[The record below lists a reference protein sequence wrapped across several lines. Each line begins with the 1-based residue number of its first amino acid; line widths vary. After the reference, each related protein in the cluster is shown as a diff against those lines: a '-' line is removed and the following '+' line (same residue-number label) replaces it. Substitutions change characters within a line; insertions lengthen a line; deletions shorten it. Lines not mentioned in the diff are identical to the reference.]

1 MLLGSLGVKA
11 AHKILIKSTPDE
23 RVLTFVM
30 EGSKFPKNLR
40 NGTVQ
45 VSISSTFYTQLL
57 LLHVQIPK
65 VQKKAGSLTVFLFL
79 LGSAFIKAAH
89 KTLVKSTPEV

>member
-57 LLHVQIPK
+57 HVQIPK